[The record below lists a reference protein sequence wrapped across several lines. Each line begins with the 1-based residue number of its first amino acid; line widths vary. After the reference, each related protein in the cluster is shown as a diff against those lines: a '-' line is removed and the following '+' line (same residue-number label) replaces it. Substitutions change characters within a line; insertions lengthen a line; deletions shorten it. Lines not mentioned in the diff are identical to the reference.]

1 LTAGRPVHQEIV
13 IGKRVDRST
22 PKLYQAMDQ
31 HERLTRVE
39 FEWFAFNHSGIR
51 ELAFKIEL
59 ENALVT
65 RIRPSM
71 PDYLDPESDRY
82 RFLEHVALV
91 YETIV
96 WSYGQGDIQFEAT
109 WQSEEA

>member
-1 LTAGRPVHQEIV
+1 M
-13 IGKRVDRST
+13 GKLVDPST

-39 FEWFAFNHSGIR
+39 FEWYAYNTSGIR
-51 ELAFKIEL
+51 ELAFRIEL

-71 PDYLDPESDRY
+71 PDYLDPAHDRY
-82 RFLEHVALV
+82 RFFEHVSLA
-91 YETIV
+91 YERIV
-96 WSYGQGDIQFEAT
+96 WSHGQGDIQFEAT
-109 WQSEEA
+109 WHREEA